1 MPTDIDGIEQVS
13 SSGGGGGGAVTIVDG
28 GDAAEGSVSD
38 AAWVAGNGTV
48 IALLKKIASAGG
60 SAVSI
65 ADGSDVTEGA
75 IADVAVTGDNPGTVS
90 AKLRGL
96 NKSIAAGL
104 AVTNTNLDVALSTRL
119 KPADTLAAVTSI
131 TNPVAVTNAGLTNL
145 DVALSTRTKP
155 SDQQH
160 AIIDSGVVTES
171 YATSN
176 IAATWNSGTAIN
188 TAITLSTLG
197 LATANIS
204 IRKTGTITAGSLF
217 IEISQDGTNY
227 DSLQLANGKW
237 VGVSAANPYILATG
251 LFPLDI
257 FIDVAA
263 YLSIRLR
270 LNPAIVG
277 AGSIDVRIDGS
288 AASNSTPV
296 GTVTISGTVQQ
307 GNNNSTIAQSWNTKV
322 TDGTTGPT
330 KVQPASTA
338 PVATDLALTVA
349 LSPNGAIVQANAGT
363 NLNTSALALDATLTG
378 RTAKVQI
385 TDGTRDGTV
394 KAASTLPVL
403 TDTAVVTTQRDPLP
417 AGTNVIGHAII
428 DTGSTTAVTQA
439 TPANLQAT
447 VTPVT
452 ALVKGTQGATGF
464 SVQRLN
470 DAGRNTRIF
479 MLDAITAAPLV
490 EALATVVQW
499 YNNAAVAGTTTPA
512 VVPAGKTLRLTGYK
526 IQYQS
531 LATVGYAVVRIRF
544 NTAGVAVLASPL
556 VASFE
561 AGSGAGATTV
571 AMTGGITTETGS
583 FPEGLE
589 LPAAGGI
596 GFSVAGY
603 GPTGTLTLEGGVRF
617 EVHGY
622 EY

>member
-13 SSGGGGGGAVTIVDG
+13 SSGGGGGAVTIVDG

-38 AAWVAGNGTV
+38 AAWVTGNGTV

-65 ADGSDVTEGA
+65 ADGSDVAEGV
-75 IADVAVTGDNPGTVS
+75 IADVAVQGDNPGTVS

-155 SDQQH
+155 ADQQH
-160 AIIDSGVVTES
+160 AIIDSGAVTNTL
-171 YATSN
+171 ATGST
-176 IAATWNSGTAIN
+176 AATWTSATALN
-188 TAITLSTLG
+188 TALTLSVLG
-197 LATANIS
+197 LSTVNFS
-204 IRKTGTITAGSLF
+204 IRKTGTITVGNITL
-217 IEISQDGTNY
+217 EISADGTNY
-227 DSLQLANGKW
+227 FTVAVTDGRW
-237 VGVSAANPYILATG
+237 VGGTAANPYSLVTG
-251 LFPLDI
+251 LFPVGIIDDI
-257 FIDVAA
+257 AA
-263 YLSIRLR
+263 YQSARLR
-270 LNPAIVG
+270 LSTAITG
-277 AGSIDVRIDGS
+277 TGSVDVRIDASGS
-288 AASNSTPV
+288 SASTPPGV
-296 GTVTISGTVQQ
+296 VPISGAVQQ
-307 GNNNSTIAQSWNTKV
+307 GNNNASVAQSWNTKIN
-322 TDGTTGPT
+322 DGTTGPA

-338 PVATDLALTVA
+338 PIATDLALTIA

-394 KAASTLPVL
+394 KAASTLPAL

-571 AMTGGITTETGS
+571 AMTGGVTTETGS

-596 GFSVAGY
+596 GFSIAGY
-603 GPTGTLTLEGGVRF
+603 GPTGTLTLEGGIRF

>member
-13 SSGGGGGGAVTIVDG
+13 SSGGGGGAVTIVDG

-38 AAWVAGNGTV
+38 AAWVTGNGTV

-65 ADGSDVTEGA
+65 ADGSDVAEGV
-75 IADVAVTGDNPGTVS
+75 IADVAVQGDNPGTVS

-155 SDQQH
+155 ADQQH
-160 AIIDSGVVTES
+160 AIIDSGAVTNTL
-171 YATSN
+171 ATGST
-176 IAATWNSGTAIN
+176 AATWTSATALN
-188 TAITLSTLG
+188 TALTLSVLG
-197 LATANIS
+197 LSTVNFS
-204 IRKTGTITAGSLF
+204 IRKTGTITVGNITL
-217 IEISQDGTNY
+217 EISADGTNY
-227 DSLQLANGKW
+227 FTVAVTDGRW
-237 VGVSAANPYILATG
+237 VGGTAANPYSLVTG
-251 LFPLDI
+251 LFPVGIIDDI
-257 FIDVAA
+257 AA
-263 YLSIRLR
+263 YQSARLR
-270 LNPAIVG
+270 LSTAITG
-277 AGSIDVRIDGS
+277 TGSVDVRIDASGS
-288 AASNSTPV
+288 SASTPPGV
-296 GTVTISGTVQQ
+296 VPISGAVNQ
-307 GNNNSTIAQSWNTKV
+307 GNNNATIAQSWNTKIN
-322 TDGTTGPT
+322 DATTGPA

-338 PVATDLALTVA
+338 PIATDLALTVA

-394 KAASTLPVL
+394 KAASTLPAL

-417 AGTNVIGHAII
+417 AGTNVIGHVITDA
-428 DTGSTTAVTQA
+428 GSVVAGPTLT
-439 TPANLQAT
+439 
-447 VTPVT
+447 
-452 ALVKGTQGATGF
+452 KGTQGATGF

-479 MLDAITAAPLV
+479 MLDTITAAPV
-490 EALATVVQW
+490 AEALATVVQW
-499 YNNAAVAGTTTPA
+499 YGNAAVAGTTQPA
-512 VVPAGKTLRLTGYK
+512 VIPAGKVLRLTGYK

-544 NTAGVAVLASPL
+544 NVAGLVVIGSPL